1 MRYIL
6 LAFAIASAA
15 NSLPAQQTLPSKPKQ
30 EPPCTVAG
38 RVVTAA
44 EGNPLKSAYVIL
56 IQEHGGTEPNV
67 YGATSDSDG
76 RFLLK
81 NVAPGRYQFSASRT
95 GYVTEHFGSNGTYAG
110 AVFALRPGQEVSDV
124 LFRMTQAAVITGRV
138 SDEDSEPMANIHV
151 VALRKRSEEE
161 IEDEGPFAS
170 RQQELIPAAS
180 ARTDDRGK
188 YRLFGLKPGNYY
200 VRATDSMSPD
210 FDGVMQGRES
220 FARERLGSQYAPVF
234 YPGVLQLSEAEMV
247 SVGAGE
253 ETEMDFTMRHVK
265 TVEVSGRVLA
275 PDGKPANGMVQ
286 LDDAGAEDYSMGQS
300 LVSTDSDGRFTIK
313 GVAPGSYFLMVM
325 QQDSEAVY
333 SERARQKVEVGSDNI
348 DSITVALGRGSDF
361 HGQVTADGLSFD
373 SAHIEYLNINLTPVG
388 TDDWMGIGAQVKK
401 DGTFDL
407 KHVPDGDYA
416 VMAFVQ
422 EKPGWFLKSA
432 RLGPDD
438 ILSEGLHVD
447 KESSGGTIHIVLS
460 LSGAQLEG
468 SVVEEN
474 KPVVGAHV
482 RISPD
487 PQTPY
492 NRLRW
497 KTTTTDQNGHFVI
510 LGVAPGKYQVVA
522 RSPMTPGGT
531 PAHSDPQTVTVSE
544 HGHEAVQLK
553 IEPPPAE

>member
-6 LAFAIASAA
+6 LALAIASSA
-15 NSLPAQQTLPSKPKQ
+15 NSLPAQRTLPSKPKQ

-67 YGATSDSDG
+67 YGASTDNDG

-81 NVAPGRYQFSASRT
+81 NVAPGRYQFSAIRT
-95 GYVTEHFGSNGTYAG
+95 RFVTEHYGSNGTDTG

-124 LFRMTQAAVITGRV
+124 LFRMTQAAVISGRV

-200 VRATDSMSPD
+200 VRATDSPD
-210 FDGVMQGRES
+210 FDGVMQGREN
-220 FARERLGSQYAPVF
+220 FAREKLGSQYAPVF
-234 YPGVLQLSEAEMV
+234 YPGVLQLSQAEMV
-247 SVGAGE
+247 SVGAGQE
-253 ETEMDFTMRHVK
+253 SQMDFTMRHIK
-265 TVEVSGRVLA
+265 TVEVSGRVIA
-275 PDGKPANGMVQ
+275 PDGKPANAMVQ
-286 LDDAGAEDYSMGQS
+286 LDEVGVPDYSMGHS
-300 LVSTDSDGRFTIK
+300 PASTDADGRFTIK
-313 GVAPGSYFLMVM
+313 GVAPGSYFLVVM

-348 DSITVALGRGSDF
+348 DSITVALRRGSNF
-361 HGQVTADGLSFD
+361 HGQVTADGLPFD
-373 SAHIEYLNINLTPVG
+373 TAHIQYLNINLTPVG
-388 TDDWMGIGAQVKK
+388 TDDMMGVGAQVKK

-407 KHVPDGDYA
+407 KDVPDGDYA

-422 EKPGWFLKSA
+422 EKTGWFLKSA

-438 ILSEGLHVD
+438 ILNEGLHVD
-447 KESSGGTIHIVLS
+447 TQSSGGAINIVLS
-460 LSGAQLEG
+460 SSGAQLEG
-468 SVVEEN
+468 SVTEQD

-482 RISPD
+482 HISPD

-497 KTTTTDQNGHFVI
+497 KTATTDQTGHFI
-510 LGVAPGKYQVVA
+510 ISGVAPGKYQVVA
-522 RSPMTPGGT
+522 RSPMTPGST
-531 PAHSDPQTVTVSE
+531 PARSDPQTVTVSE
-544 HGHEAVQLK
+544 RGHEAVQLV
-553 IEPPPAE
+553 IEPTPAQ